1 MAGRGRD
8 KKSRNR
14 SEEQEAGDAANGG
27 TGSNTGS
34 DTTKDAE
41 EDLKD
46 AQPGRRVPG
55 INGYDPTQWPD
66 AGR

>member
-8 KKSRNR
+8 KKSRDK
-14 SEEQEAGDAANGG
+14 SEEQEPGAAAKGG
-27 TGSNTGS
+27 AGSNTGS
-34 DTTKDAE
+34 DSTNDAE
-41 EDLKD
+41 EGLKD
-46 AQPGRRVPG
+46 GQPGRRVPG